1 MKLSTKIRYGARAML
16 ELASHYGEGPLE
28 LHEIAKK
35 ENISLKYLE
44 QVIIP
49 LRTAGLVKSIRGS
62 KGGYS
67 LAKPPSEVCLND
79 LIEVL
84 EGSLNL
90 VDCLGDPKH
99 CERSAVCV
107 TREIWNEVS
116 ESISTIFHSVTL
128 EDMVRRKKE
137 KEGMVPPMYEI

>member
-1 MKLSTKIRYGARAML
+1 ML

-49 LRTAGLVKSIRGS
+49 LRTAGVVTSVRGS
-62 KGGYS
+62 KGGYC
-67 LAKPPSEVCLND
+67 LARPPSEVCLKD
-79 LIEVL
+79 LIEIL
-84 EGSLNL
+84 EGPLNL
-90 VDCLGDPKH
+90 VDCLGDSKR
-99 CERSAVCV
+99 CERSSVCV
-107 TREIWNEVS
+107 TREIWSDVS
-116 ESISTIFHSVTL
+116 EAICKIFHSITL
-128 EDMVRRKKE
+128 EDMVRRRKE

>member
-1 MKLSTKIRYGARAML
+1 MRLSTKIRYGARAML
-16 ELASHYGEGPLE
+16 ELAYHYGEGPLE

-67 LAKPPSEVCLND
+67 LAKPPYEICLKD
-79 LIEVL
+79 LVEVL
-84 EGSLNL
+84 EGPLNL
-90 VDCLGDPKH
+90 VDCLTDPKR
-99 CERSAVCV
+99 CDRCDICV
-107 TREIWNEVS
+107 TREIWSEVS
-116 ESISTIFHSVTL
+116 EAICRIFRSITL
-128 EDMVRRKKE
+128 EEMVRRRRV
-137 KEGMVPPMYEI
+137 KEGMAPPMYEI

>member
-35 ENISLKYLE
+35 ENISVKYLE

-49 LRTAGLVKSIRGS
+49 LRTGGVVKSIRGS

-67 LAKPPSEVCLND
+67 LARPPSEICLKD
-79 LIEVL
+79 LVEIL
-84 EGSLNL
+84 EGPLNL
-90 VDCLGDPKH
+90 VDCLGDPKR
-99 CERSAVCV
+99 CERSAACV

-116 ESISTIFHSVTL
+116 EAICKIFQSITL

-137 KEGMVPPMYEI
+137 KQGMVAPTYEI

>member
-16 ELASHYGEGPLE
+16 VLASHHGEGPLE

-35 ENISLKYLE
+35 ERISIKYLE

-49 LRTAGLVKSIRGS
+49 LRTAGLVKSVRGA

-67 LAKPPSEVCLND
+67 LGRSPAEICLKD
-79 LIEVL
+79 IVEIL
-84 EGSLNL
+84 EGPVTL
-90 VDCLGDPKH
+90 VDCLVDPKR
-99 CERSAVCV
+99 CERSAACV

-116 ESISTIFHSVTL
+116 ESICSIFRSITL
-128 EDMVRRKKE
+128 EDMVRRQKE
-137 KEGMVPPMYEI
+137 KEGMIAPMYEI